1 MFIEI
6 DFGIIQFDH
15 EEYQLSIVCVA
26 DSDIVVKDDSIGR
39 DRRRPAHHCT
49 ATVWLRDI

>member
-1 MFIEI
+1 MFIKI

-15 EEYQLSIVCVA
+15 EEYEFPSVELA
-26 DSDIVVKDDSIGR
+26 DSDIVVEDVSIGR